1 MARFVVIGAAFLLAV
16 GLLAGGALHAASGEK
31 GQLEIRV
38 KDHREAIGD
47 FSRLTLKLRTI
58 GISPR
63 AGLAFWKTGWRD
75 LSPSLESID
84 LTKYTGKE
92 SVAVFTGM
100 INAGSFDAIRLDI
113 AAIEASLKKNV
124 RPAPVKNLLTP
135 IKLSF
140 AVEPKGKT
148 VIILDL
154 VIFDMSDHPPQGYEL
169 SLKGYEL
176 YRNGKLID
184 KIPPG

>member
-1 MARFVVIGAAFLLAV
+1 MARFVVIGAALLLAV
-16 GLLAGGALHAASGEK
+16 GLLASALHAASAEK

-47 FSRLTLKLRTI
+47 FSRLTLKLRAV

-84 LTKYTGKE
+84 LTQYTGKE
-92 SVAVFTGM
+92 SVAVFSGM

-113 AAIEASLKKNV
+113 AAIEAILKKNP
-124 RPAPVKNLLTP
+124 RPAPVKNLLKP

-148 VIILDL
+148 VIIFDL
-154 VIFDMSDHPPQGYEL
+154 VVYDMSDHPPQGYEL